1 MQNAPDQ
8 TLLELLS
15 SSPELTSDR
24 ATMAKLS
31 AILKDS
37 LCAQDQLATR
47 FEKKQLS
54 PEEFQYSA
62 LDEHARAL
70 NLIKSTIGPDRFYRI
85 FGPEGDHPKY
95 VADPQPFY
103 KAFS

>member
-8 TLLELLS
+8 TLFELFS

-24 ATMAKLS
+24 ATMAKLT

-37 LCAQDQLATR
+37 LRAQDRLASR
-47 FEKKQLS
+47 FEKNQLG
-54 PEEFQYSA
+54 PQEFQHLA
-62 LDEHARAL
+62 LAENARAL
-70 NLIKSTIGPDRFYRI
+70 GLIKSTIGPDRFYRI

-95 VADPQPFY
+95 VADPEPFY